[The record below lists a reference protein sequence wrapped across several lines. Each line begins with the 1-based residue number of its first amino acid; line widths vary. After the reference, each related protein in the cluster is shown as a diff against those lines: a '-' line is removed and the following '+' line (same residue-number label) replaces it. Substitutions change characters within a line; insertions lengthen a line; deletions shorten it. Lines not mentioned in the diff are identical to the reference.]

1 MFGSLSNVGAMVGAI
16 ASGQMAEYVGRK
28 GVRNSL
34 LFFIYL
40 MLTVNDTIFFFLD
53 ICVEYL
59 QAENKSRLYFSSEFL
74 VRLVKWGDDLNFY
87 AHKFVS
93 IFAIDM
99 MIWSLSIMRLG
110 RKVLANVLI
119 TKVLSFFFN
128 VWQHQQLV
136 SIKLL
141 PSMEEIFCAEA
152 VLFYTNGLANCFAV
166 IDDCSDSE
174 CHWLACNLLC
184 KSMVLSVFLV
194 YLHTLLDR

>member
-1 MFGSLSNVGAMVGAI
+1 MTPSH
-16 ASGQMAEYVGRK
+16 
-28 GVRNSL
+28 
-34 LFFIYL
+34 
-40 MLTVNDTIFFFLD
+40 FFLVW
-53 ICVEYL
+53 ISVWTVECL
-59 QAENKSRLYFSSEFL
+59 PIEIKSRLFFSQELL
-74 VRLVKWGDDLNFY
+74 VRLVKQGYDLNFY

-174 CHWLACNLLC
+174 RHWLACNLLC